1 MFVRTANLDAE
12 TGLSLCNRA
21 LSDLEELYRF
31 VSGRLSKCSSELN
44 EISALCK
51 SVTVLGRRLHQAAL
65 EQTQEGADRSKNTS
79 VGQLSQ
85 FDVLTWIGTGTFGVT
100 KASLG
105 RTAVLFFFFP
115 LTRVGSCVGTGRRA
129 CTTA

>member
-1 MFVRTANLDAE
+1 MFMKSANLDAE

-31 VSGRLSKCSSELN
+31 VTGRLNKCSGELN
-44 EISALCK
+44 EISAMCK

-65 EQTQEGADRSKNTS
+65 EQTQEGAEKAKSTAT
-79 VGQLSQ
+79 GQLSQ

-100 KASLG
+100 KASRG
-105 RTAVLFFFFP
+105 VGWGAWADHFVCLFC
-115 LTRVGSCVGTGRRA
+115 SCVGIGRRE